1 MTAEKSDLP
10 KITFLGLGQMG
21 LPMAANLVS
30 AGYRVQGCDLSEA
43 ARLQGSK
50 AGILTSATP
59 VEVASQTD
67 IIITILPNGGIVRE
81 ALLGADGALAGNA
94 QPSLVIDMSSSAPT
108 ETIALGDDLVARGIV
123 LMDAPVSGGRKR
135 AIDGSLTIMAGG
147 ADAVITQAEPALL
160 AMGERVFRC
169 GGLGAGHA
177 MKAINNYVSGAGAV
191 AAMEAV
197 VLGRSFGLDPEK
209 MVDILNVSTG
219 RNNTTEAKLRQFIL
233 SESYA
238 SGFGLGL
245 MAKDIGIAAEL
256 AEAQGVKL
264 PTLRAMAA
272 LWRDAADVLKEGS
285 DHTEMFRYL
294 VRAQSK
300 KNESNLTDC
309 LIIC

>member
-1 MTAEKSDLP
+1 MTGEKSDLP

-43 ARLQGSK
+43 VRLQGSK
-50 AGILTSATP
+50 AGIFVSATP
-59 VEVASQTD
+59 VEAANQTD
-67 IIITILPNGGIVRE
+67 IVITILPNGGIVRE
-81 ALLGADGALAGNA
+81 ALLGAVGALTGNT

-108 ETIALGDDLVARGIV
+108 ETIALGDDLEARGIV

-147 ADAVITQAEPALL
+147 ADAVITQAEPVLL

-219 RNNTTEAKLRQFIL
+219 RNNTTEAKLRQFVL

-294 VRAQSK
+294 VHAQSK
-300 KNESNLTDC
+300 E
-309 LIIC
+309 